1 MFDIHSYA
9 ARLCGMQ
16 SPPEPTMAQR
26 AAAADRE
33 ERQRDEYE
41 RCMAIVLR
49 GAGPFWNKDYAADCW
64 DAEQEHHLFRALG
77 RILATSAPVS
87 DAEFRRQVMT
97 AVSREGGKWAVSMAE
112 KVR

>member
-16 SPPEPTMAQR
+16 SPPEPTLAQR
-26 AAAADRE
+26 AAAAERD

-41 RCMAIVLR
+41 RCMAVVLR

-64 DAEQEHHLFRALG
+64 DTEQEFVLFRALG
-77 RILATSAPVS
+77 RVLAMNGLS
-87 DAEFRRQVMT
+87 DAERWGYLIA
-97 AVSREGGKWAVSMAE
+97 AVSLEGGKWAAHMAE
-112 KVR
+112 KTR